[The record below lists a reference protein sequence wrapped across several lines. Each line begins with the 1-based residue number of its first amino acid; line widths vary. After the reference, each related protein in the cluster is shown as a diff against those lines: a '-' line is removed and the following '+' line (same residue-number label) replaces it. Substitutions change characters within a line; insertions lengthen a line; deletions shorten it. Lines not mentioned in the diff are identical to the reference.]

1 MYRPIESCRLCG
13 SGKLETILDLGM
25 QSLTGIFP
33 KTREEDVPAGPLQLL
48 ACGDCHLVQLAH
60 NYDLGKLYG
69 DTYGYRSGLN
79 QSMVRHLRGKVAKI
93 LELVTLH
100 PGDLVIDI
108 GSNDSTLLQAYPSE
122 GVTLM
127 GVDPSGPKFR
137 KYYPDHVGLIPDFFS
152 FENVDRV
159 LPGRRAKVV
168 TSIAMF
174 YDLEQPVDFVAGI
187 VQILDDEGVWIF
199 EQSYL
204 PLMLETNSYDTVCH
218 EHLEYYAL
226 AQIKR
231 MTDRAGLKIVDVHC
245 NDVNGG
251 SFSITAAKRAA
262 RYPEATTAINAMLHA
277 EDELGLSGRAVFR
290 EFEQRVARHRRD
302 LLDLLNGLNRQGRKV
317 LGYGAS
323 TKGNVTIQ
331 YCGITERQ
339 VPFIAEVN
347 EDKFGAFTPGSKIPI
362 ISEADARA
370 MKPDYFIVFPWHFRQ
385 GIVER
390 ERAFLE
396 TGGRLIF
403 PLPLIEI
410 VTADGVL
417 SARRAVE
424 EALAMPRREQ
434 V

>member
-1 MYRPIESCRLCG
+1 MYSRIEACRLCG
-13 SGKLETILDLGM
+13 SHALEKVLDLGM

-33 KTREEDVPAGPLQLL
+33 KRRDEDVPAGPLQLL
-48 ACGDCHLVQLAH
+48 VCGDCHLVQLAH

-93 LELVTLH
+93 LERVPLH
-100 PGDLVIDI
+100 PGDLVIDV
-108 GSNDSTLLQAYPSE
+108 GANDSTLLQAYPAE
-122 GVTLM
+122 GITLL

-137 KYYPDHVGLIPDFFS
+137 RYYPDHISLIPDFFS
-152 FENVDRV
+152 FANIARA
-159 LPGRRAKVV
+159 LPGRRAKIV

-174 YDLEQPVDFVAGI
+174 YDLEQPMRFVEDI
-187 VQILDDEGVWIF
+187 VRVLDDEGVWVF

-231 MTDRAGLKIVDVHC
+231 MTDEAGLKIVDVHC
-245 NDVNGG
+245 NDINGG
-251 SFSITAAKRAA
+251 SFSVMAAKRDSG
-262 RYPEATTAINAMLHA
+262 YPEATAAIDDMLRA
-277 EDELGLSGRAVFR
+277 EEKLGLSGLEVYRA
-290 EFEQRVARHRRD
+290 FEQRVAGHRRELAE
-302 LLDLLNGLNRQGRKV
+302 LLDTLNRLGQRV

-339 VPFIAEVN
+339 IPFIAEVN

-362 ISEADARA
+362 ISEAQARA
-370 MKPDYFIVFPWHFRQ
+370 MKPDCFVVFPWHFRQ

-390 ERAFLE
+390 EQAFLE
-396 TGGRLIF
+396 AGGKLIF
-403 PLPLIEI
+403 PLPRIEI
-410 VTADGVL
+410 VTREGVL
-417 SARRAVE
+417 PPQRAA
-424 EALAMPRREQ
+424 EATTARREQ
-434 V
+434 I